1 MIHIITA
8 ENRRH
13 YHHALMEMHRQRKEV
28 FIDQMKWRLEESAG
42 IEIDAYDSPE
52 AIYLIEAAAPRAP
65 VTGSARLLQTDR
77 PHLLSDHFRFLC
89 DHEPPA
95 GLDVWEA
102 TRFCPAP
109 DTGAGQPR
117 HDLLARI
124 IAGIIEAALIF
135 GIERVTFVASG
146 ALTPLAAKAG
156 WDVAPLGRSRRVGGD
171 RLTAFVASI
180 DQQGLKRVRQRNGI
194 TAPVTRF
201 LGGDLTQAA

>member
-42 IEIDAYDSPE
+42 IEIDAYDCPE

-77 PHLLSDHFRFLC
+77 PHLLADHFRFLC
-89 DHEPPA
+89 DSEPPA
-95 GLDVWEA
+95 GPDVWEA

-109 DTGAGQPR
+109 DTAYGPPR

-124 IAGIIEAALIF
+124 IAGIMETALIF
-135 GIERVTFVASG
+135 GIERVTFVASA

-156 WDVAPLGRSRRVGGD
+156 WDAQPLGPARRVGRD
-171 RLTAFVASI
+171 RLTAFVAGI
-180 DQQGLKRVRQRNGI
+180 DQRGLKRVRQTNGI
-194 TAPVTRF
+194 KAPVTRF
-201 LGGDLTQAA
+201 FGGDVTQAA

>member
-8 ENRRH
+8 ENRRD

-42 IEIDAYDSPE
+42 IEIDAYDCPE

-77 PHLLSDHFRFLC
+77 PHLLGDHFHFLC
-89 DHEPPA
+89 DAEPPA
-95 GLDVWEA
+95 GPEVWEA

-109 DTGAGQPR
+109 DTGQGQPR
-117 HDLLARI
+117 HDMLARM
-124 IAGIIEAALIF
+124 IAGIMETALIF
-135 GIERVTFVASG
+135 GIERVTFVANA

-156 WDVAPLGRSRRVGGD
+156 WDAQPLGAARRVGRD
-171 RLTAFVASI
+171 RLTAFVAAI
-180 DQQGLKRVRQRNGI
+180 DQRGLRRVRQRNDI
-194 TAPVTRF
+194 TTPVTRF